1 MPRRPRVF
9 VEGGI
14 YHVYSRFARGAEVYR
29 GADDADRFLD
39 LLNQVARRDGL
50 TVFAWVLM
58 SNHYLC
64 AAAHK

>member
-1 MPRRPRVF
+1 MPRAPRVF

-14 YHVYSRFARGAEVYR
+14 YHVYNRVTRGERVFAEDGEAQRFVELMREIKK
-29 GADDADRFLD
+29 
-39 LLNQVARRDGL
+39 RDGL
-50 TVFAWVLM
+50 VVLAWCVM